1 MKPEDLVDK
10 LKKALPSELKSVILY
25 GSAAAGDHVEK
36 RSDYNILVVAEKL
49 GVNELKALSK
59 PSMTWIK
66 AGNPAPLL
74 FTLDRL
80 KKSADVFP
88 IEIMDIKQT
97 HRVLY
102 GEDIVAEIDISQEN
116 LRLELEHELKGKL
129 IQLRERYLT
138 TGGKPKLVAE
148 LMINSLSTFL
158 VLFRGSLRL
167 YRDEIPAKKIDVLDA
182 LSEYISF
189 DSDIFTKIDDLRTGK
204 IKTGDIQPDE
214 LFERYLD
221 TVEEV
226 VDAVDSYIHK
236 RGDVEQERASKE
248 GDA

>member
-10 LKKALPSELKSVILY
+10 LKKVLPSELRSVILY

-36 RSDYNILVVAEKL
+36 RSDYNILVVTEKL
-49 GVNELKALSK
+49 GVKELKALSK
-59 PSMTWIK
+59 PSIAWIK

-88 IEIMDIKQT
+88 IEILDIKQI

-102 GEDIVAEIDISQEN
+102 GEDIVAEIDISREN

-158 VLFRGSLRL
+158 VLFRGALRL
-167 YRDEIPAKKIDVLDA
+167 FQDKIPEKKIDVLSSLADH
-182 LSEYISF
+182 ISF
-189 DSDIFTKIDDLRTGK
+189 DREVFANVEDLKTGK
-204 IKTGDIQPDE
+204 INKSDIQPDE

-221 TVEEV
+221 TVEKL

-236 RGDVEQERASKE
+236 T
-248 GDA
+248 

>member
-1 MKPEDLVDK
+1 MKPKDLVER

-25 GSAAAGDHVEK
+25 GSAAAGDHIEK
-36 RSDYNILVVAEKL
+36 RSDYNILVVTGKL
-49 GVNELKALSK
+49 GVAELKALSK
-59 PSMTWIK
+59 PSLAWIR

-88 IEIMDIKQT
+88 IEILDIKQS
-97 HRVLY
+97 HKVLY
-102 GEDIVAEIDISQEN
+102 GEDIVDEIEISREN

-158 VLFRGSLRL
+158 VLFRSALRL
-167 YRDEIPAKKIDVLDA
+167 YQDKVPAKKIDVLEA
-182 LSEYISF
+182 LAEYISF
-189 DSDIFTKIDDLRTGK
+189 DTEIFVTIEDLRTGRK
-204 IKTGDIQPDE
+204 KAGDVQSDE
-214 LFERYLD
+214 LFERYLK

-226 VDAVDSYIHK
+226 VNAVDCYIHT
-236 RGDVEQERASKE
+236 R
-248 GDA
+248 